1 MTQGPP
7 EQGGIWHMEQKT
19 TVYCIACHIYDFSRA
34 LRFLLGRLVYIY
46 VYVYLMQLLRLTF
59 VTFTLE
65 VVGFQSSVDLMDY
78 RTLAVVKRQ
87 CQVI

>member
-1 MTQGPP
+1 MAHGA
-7 EQGGIWHMEQKT
+7 END
-19 TVYCIACHIYDFSRA
+19 CILYRLPY
-34 LRFLLGRLVYIY
+34 LRFFARVAVPPREASIYIY